1 MAGWAFSQ
9 PKLGCFIPVLADP
22 AKIGC
27 EIWNWL
33 AARLPRYPT
42 FSNPGNHSYPSIRRA
57 CFLIYQIILAFL
69 WIKAQNKIQN
79 RNFRRDFWE
88 RGFYERPL
96 WYIAYSPWIWTKWS
110 KTAQWT
116 ISTHT
121 DYSQAWFLRKVP
133 LEISERTFR
142 STCILFRGG
151 VSRILFGI
159 LQ

>member
-1 MAGWAFSQ
+1 MFHKCFKSVSKVLWEWFQSVCQSQ
-9 PKLGCFIPVLADP
+9 CFKVV
-22 AKIGC
+22 C
-27 EIWNWL
+27 SHWSH
-33 AARLPRYPT
+33 R
-42 FSNPGNHSYPSIRRA
+42 SYPSIRRA
-57 CFLIYQIILAFL
+57 CFLIYQIILAFM

-110 KTAQWT
+110 KTAQWM
-116 ISTHT
+116 ISTLT
-121 DYSQAWFLRKVP
+121 EYSQAWFLRKVP

-151 VSRILFGI
+151 VCYQQFIDFYSVLFCFV
-159 LQ
+159 LAV